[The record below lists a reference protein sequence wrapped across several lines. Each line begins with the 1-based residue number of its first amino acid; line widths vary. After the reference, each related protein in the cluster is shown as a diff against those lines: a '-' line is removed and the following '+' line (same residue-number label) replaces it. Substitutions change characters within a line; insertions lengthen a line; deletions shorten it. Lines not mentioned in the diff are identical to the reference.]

1 MSFRIEQKL
10 MINKSQIFDFKKW
23 IDSKGYKK
31 LFNDRKV
38 NSLYFENIAN
48 SIFLD
53 SEEGILPRKKLR
65 VRNYPEDKTHE
76 YFFENKISSPEGR
89 FKEKKNIS
97 KTQFEKIKK
106 YGYYDSLYSSCYP
119 RFYVT
124 YSREYYDCKTS
135 RLTVDTNISY
145 KDFKNK
151 KLNKKDSSIAVE
163 IKTNPNHSLDDL
175 LQQFPFQRIR
185 FSKYCRGFLNLYYL
199 D

>member
-10 MINKSQIFDFKKW
+10 LINKSQIFDFKKW
-23 IDSKGYKK
+23 IDKKGYKK
-31 LFNDRKV
+31 LYSDRKI

-65 VRNYPEDKTHE
+65 VRNYPQGKINE
-76 YFFENKISSPEGR
+76 YFFENKISSTEGR
-89 FKEKKNIS
+89 FKEKKYIS
-97 KTQFEKIKK
+97 KIEFEKIKK
-106 YGYYDSLYSSCYP
+106 NGYYDNLYSSCYP

-145 KDFKNK
+145 KDFKNEN
-151 KLNKKDSSIAVE
+151 LNKKDSAIAVE

-185 FSKYCRGFLNLYYL
+185 FSKYCRGFINLY

>member
-10 MINKSQIFDFKKW
+10 LINKSQIFDFKKW

-31 LFNDRKV
+31 LFDDRKV

-65 VRNYPEDKTHE
+65 VRNYPEDKTHK

-89 FKEKKNIS
+89 FKEKKSIS
-97 KTQFEKIKK
+97 KIEFEKIKK
-106 YGYYDSLYSSCYP
+106 NGYYDNLYSSCYP

-135 RLTVDTNISY
+135 RLTVDTNITY

-151 KLNKKDSSIAVE
+151 NLSKKDSSIAVE
-163 IKTNPNHSLDDL
+163 IKTNPKHSLDDL